1 MVSPISNNEKMN
13 GIQMGN
19 IRGLYPLSN
28 QYKVKAIEDIAN
40 LESVSIIALSELHL
54 SGDILDGEIEI
65 DGFIC
70 HRSDRIERSHG
81 GVITYIKNNI
91 SSTRVLEFS
100 NSKCE
105 VVGVLLEKCNTL
117 ILNVYRPPN
126 CSDENVS
133 FEECL
138 ERIQL
143 TIND

>member
-1 MVSPISNNEKMN
+1 MVSLISDYEKLN
-13 GIQMGN
+13 GILIGN

-28 QYKVKAIEDIAN
+28 QFKVKAIEDIAI
-40 LESVSIIALSELHL
+40 LENASIIALTESHL

-81 GVITYIKNNI
+81 GVITYVKNSI

-105 VVGVLLEKCNTL
+105 VVGVLLVNV
-117 ILNVYRPPN
+117 IL
-126 CSDENVS
+126 
-133 FEECL
+133 
-138 ERIQL
+138 
-143 TIND
+143 